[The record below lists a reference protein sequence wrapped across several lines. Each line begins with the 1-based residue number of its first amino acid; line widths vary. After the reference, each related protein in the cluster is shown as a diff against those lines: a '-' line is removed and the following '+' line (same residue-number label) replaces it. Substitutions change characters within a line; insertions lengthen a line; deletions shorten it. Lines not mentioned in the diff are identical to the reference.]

1 MSKDAAAVAAQV
13 WIATTYVL
21 EDGFLD
27 ITAAVI
33 GVLFLLLYLFLLF
46 AED

>member
-1 MSKDAAAVAAQV
+1 MSKDAAFVSAQV

-27 ITAAVI
+27 VTAVVI
-33 GVLFLLLYLFLLF
+33 GFLFLLLYLFLLF
-46 AED
+46 TED